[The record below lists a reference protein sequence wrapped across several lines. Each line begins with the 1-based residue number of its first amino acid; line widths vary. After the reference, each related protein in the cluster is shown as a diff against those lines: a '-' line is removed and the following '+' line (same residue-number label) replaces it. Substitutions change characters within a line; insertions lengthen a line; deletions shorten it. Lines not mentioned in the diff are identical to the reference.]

1 MKTAVIT
8 LFKAIIDKDIDSRT
22 AKRVDASLDEAS
34 DRSQNAVASDATER
48 LDGRL
53 ITRYRDLRDA
63 QLRVRLRF
71 CLVKE
76 DTGTEMRVD
85 NVVKITPAYIYRL
98 RVGDD
103 FSQDDLE
110 ALSTKMNDYIIRGT
124 LRDWYLNAGL
134 PPVDDEDSLDDLLT
148 DIASSLRGKSY
159 GRRPMQPFGPA
170 DYRYRWEGIGTE
182 ADNVDY

>member
-22 AKRVDASLDEAS
+22 AKRVDASLDQAS

-48 LDGRL
+48 MDGRL

-63 QLRVRLRF
+63 QLRARLRF
-71 CLVKE
+71 CLVK
-76 DTGTEMRVD
+76 DTNTELRAD
-85 NVVKITPAYIYRL
+85 NVVRIDPAYIYRL
-98 RVGDD
+98 NVGDD
-103 FSQDDLE
+103 FSVDDLE

-124 LRDWYLNAGL
+124 LHDWYLNAGL
-134 PPVDDEDSLDDLLT
+134 QPLDDDDTLDELLT
-148 DIASSLRGKSY
+148 DIASALRGKSY

-170 DYRYRWEGIGTE
+170 DFRYTWDGIGTQ
-182 ADNVDY
+182 ADNPDY